1 MATST
6 LRLLPTANDVAQL
19 DPASLASVPGVAYD
33 LKRLKVYSSCLRC
46 RAKKVKCDRKEPCSR
61 CEKHSVECSYREL
74 ASVQLDIRQFQRHL
88 NNPKIRKDG
97 AGFITSTATPVI
109 TSASSPSSTPT
120 PALSATSPSVSSAHS
135 NWSNSDFGSVSP
147 SLSSSP
153 SARNQYNCPHPSICG
168 SGGNETTSEN
178 NGSLER
184 AQVYKV
190 HRRKPSFKPT
200 KGIIHEGSS
209 EIDRTHTEMREIS
222 EHVDRVKLL
231 DSNNDSAVVDD
242 TMSSDMEEDNA
253 NLPIWHT
260 QAMGKHK
267 QTVHEQNMAE
277 TFGLAAYLKAK
288 EMEISQ
294 DPGRAGQTIDYE
306 MELER
311 ALAQR
316 MPSSFSRPDRSYSRS
331 LKHAHL
337 GYNPATPY
345 ARPSHCQLS
354 PPPNSS
360 SKYAQPPP
368 SAQCCCQI
376 AALQGQ
382 ALGSCPYSNVSHSG
396 YEKPSTTT
404 ISAPTSS
411 SLPPSWNVAVDNE
424 EAPRIAY
431 SPSYSPRYSAAP
443 VTCQTPPQVQT
454 SDWQPSST
462 VPPTRTSRSSSYS
475 SSMKMDISSP
485 CTELPPI
492 RLPGPSELQVGR
504 DENEPVQIECKYN
517 EPNVDAW
524 DMIEKPISRKVPLT
538 TKRGR
543 SIKME
548 MGWILS

>member
-97 AGFITSTATPVI
+97 AGFITSTATP
-109 TSASSPSSTPT
+109 
-120 PALSATSPSVSSAHS
+120 
-135 NWSNSDFGSVSP
+135 
-147 SLSSSP
+147 
-153 SARNQYNCPHPSICG
+153 
-168 SGGNETTSEN
+168 
-178 NGSLER
+178 
-184 AQVYKV
+184 
-190 HRRKPSFKPT
+190 
-200 KGIIHEGSS
+200 
-209 EIDRTHTEMREIS
+209 
-222 EHVDRVKLL
+222 LL